1 MPCKFQILAE
11 NYAYKT
17 QHAEW
22 GFSVFID
29 FNGTQLLFDT
39 GQSGDCVLKNA
50 KFLNVPLENIEA
62 IILSHGHYDHTGGLN
77 KILKAIGNKKIFA
90 HKEVF
95 TKRFS
100 LEKGKKINSNPFLKY
115 KKLFLSNNYPFV
127 FCNDLI
133 KIKKDLY
140 LIGNV
145 PLTNSVEKISDHFIM
160 SIDNN
165 ITPDTFS
172 DELHLVLD
180 LPQGLFILTGC
191 AHRGLINIATH
202 IKNTFN
208 KNIFGIMGGTHLYEA
223 SQDQINHVANF
234 IKRENI
240 QSFSP
245 SHCTGIEKIFTLKNI
260 FPDIVFPSFCG
271 STFTLDT

>member
-100 LEKGKKINSNPFLKY
+100 QESASNQVRQDICVSFRESRDRNNS
-115 KKLFLSNNYPFV
+115 
-127 FCNDLI
+127 
-133 KIKKDLY
+133 
-140 LIGNV
+140 GWGG
-145 PLTNSVEKISDHFIM
+145 
-160 SIDNN
+160 
-165 ITPDTFS
+165 
-172 DELHLVLD
+172 VL
-180 LPQGLFILTGC
+180 
-191 AHRGLINIATH
+191 
-202 IKNTFN
+202 
-208 KNIFGIMGGTHLYEA
+208 
-223 SQDQINHVANF
+223 
-234 IKRENI
+234 
-240 QSFSP
+240 
-245 SHCTGIEKIFTLKNI
+245 
-260 FPDIVFPSFCG
+260 IVFRYWNRYRG
-271 STFTLDT
+271 RD